1 MFDNADF
8 WITATTMFGIA
19 LAAYTLILWVA
30 LIAWTYRD
38 ARARMVDT
46 NMQIAA
52 TLLVAVFN
60 IPGLLLY
67 LAVRPPEPLSEAYSR
82 QLEAEAFLQDMQKHE
97 SCRGCRRSVDPDFV
111 ACPYCRTALQE
122 PCGSCGRNL
131 QLSWTIC
138 PYCTAERRAVAARPA
153 VASAG
158 GTPTRTM
165 LGGSANGFAYPR
177 ARDGGDGR
185 KPARVQP
192 I

>member
-8 WITATTMFGIA
+8 WITATTLFGIA

-30 LIAWTYRD
+30 LVVWTYRD
-38 ARARMVDT
+38 AKARMVEPQ
-46 NMQIAA
+46 MQMGA
-52 TLLVAVFN
+52 TLLVAIFN

-67 LAVRPPEPLSEAYSR
+67 LAVRPPEPLSETYSR
-82 QLEAEAFLQDMQKHE
+82 QLEAEAFLQEMQKHE
-97 SCRGCRRSVDPDFV
+97 TCRGCRRSVEPTFI

-122 PCGSCGRNL
+122 PCASCGRNL

-138 PYCTAERRAVAARPA
+138 PFCTAERRGAASRPAA
-153 VASAG
+153 VASSMGA
-158 GTPTRTM
+158 TRTIP
-165 LGGSANGFAYPR
+165 ANGAGGFAYPR
-177 ARDGGDGR
+177 SRDGDGR